1 MTIVTIRSVS
11 VAALCAGLLMLP
23 GCGET
28 TPADITQSSS
38 SESTLGSDDGG
49 LMDETTVVIDNA
61 MSGWLATGFT
71 VTAGDELALLAAGSW
86 EAQGIVFEP
95 RHMLWYRIG
104 ENGPATNFSANQEIF
119 EADYDG
125 KLFIT
130 LLPPGVVWPD
140 ERGTYP
146 PGFSESPVVPVAL
159 SVSVV
164 RLPGDADV
172 ALSAMAENGHEQA
185 ALALQTR
192 TARRLLPEGFAYL
205 SHLGRS
211 NVWADGTAAGEP
223 GIHAWTD
230 DDFGIVKKV
239 LDLPLTADTEL
250 SFDWLY
256 EALPALGPETEA
268 QFHDYLSIAIE
279 FDNGQDLTWMWS
291 PELAAGTHFGC
302 PLAWWDSRETHY
314 VLQSGSEGLGDW
326 HSHSRNILSD
336 YEVSIDLP
344 APERIVGVWFI
355 ANSLFGRQVGAA
367 SFANVVISSDQG
379 ETRVFE

>member
-1 MTIVTIRSVS
+1 MIIAINRTVS
-11 VAALCAGLLMLP
+11 MAALCAVLLMFT

-28 TPADITQSSS
+28 TTGDKTQSSS
-38 SESTLGSDDGG
+38 TESMPHADGG
-49 LMDETTVVIDNA
+49 GLLDETTVVIDNA

-71 VTAGDELALLAAGSW
+71 VTTGDQLALLATGTW
-86 EAQGIVFEP
+86 EVQGIVFEP
-95 RHMLWYRIG
+95 RHILWYRIG

-119 EADYDG
+119 EADSDG
-125 KLFIT
+125 ELFIT
-130 LLPPGVVWPD
+130 LLPSGVYWSD

-146 PGFSESPVVPVAL
+146 PGFNESPVLPVEL

-164 RLPGDADV
+164 RLSGDADV

-185 ALALQTR
+185 ALALHTLA
-192 TARRLLPEGFAYL
+192 ARRRLPEGFTYL
-205 SHLGRS
+205 RYLGRS

-302 PLAWWDSRETHY
+302 PLEWWDSRETHY

-326 HSHSRNILSD
+326 HSHTRNILSD
-336 YEVSIDLP
+336 YEASIDLP

-367 SFANVVISSDQG
+367 SFANVVISSDQS